1 MMERNMKNTV
11 EFFFDCSSPWTYLAF
26 EGIQASLV
34 DIDIVWK
41 PILVGGIFNSVNPS
55 VYVSRENPVPQ
66 KVRYHAKDLQD
77 WANRRSVRIGKPK
90 PFPVS
95 SVKAMRGAFVAI
107 EEGLLVE
114 YARAIFR
121 RYWTDLQDI
130 SADAVLKSVAQEVG
144 LDTINYFTKINLD
157 LYKEKLRKNTDELI
171 SRNGYGSPTMFLNQS
186 EMFFGN
192 DRIEMLMWRI
202 SANKKIEEDGL

>member
-1 MMERNMKNTV
+1 MKNTV

-26 EGIQASLV
+26 EGIQVNLV

-41 PILVGGIFNSVNPS
+41 PILVGGIFNSINPS
-55 VYVSRENPVPQ
+55 VYVSRENPVSQ
-66 KVRYHAKDLQD
+66 KVSYHVKDLQD
-77 WANRRSVRIGKPK
+77 WASRRSVTIGKPK
-90 PFPVS
+90 PFPVN

-121 RYWTDLQDI
+121 RYWTDLQ
-130 SADAVLKSVAQEVG
+130 EVG
-144 LDTINYFTKINLD
+144 LDTTDFFTKINLVQ
-157 LYKEKLRKNTDELI
+157 YKEKLRENTDELI
-171 SRNGYGSPTMFLNQS
+171 SRQGYGSPTMFLNES

-192 DRIEMLMWRI
+192 DRIDMLMWRI
-202 SANKKIEEDGL
+202 SENKDRREDAL

>member
-1 MMERNMKNTV
+1 MKNTV

-41 PILVGGIFNSVNPS
+41 PILVGGIFNSINPS

-90 PFPVS
+90 PFPVN

-130 SADAVLKSVAQEVG
+130 SADAILKLVAQEVG
-144 LDTINYFTKINLD
+144 LDTINYFTKINLE

>member
-1 MMERNMKNTV
+1 MKNTV

-41 PILVGGIFNSVNPS
+41 PILVGGIFNSINPS

-90 PFPVS
+90 PFPVN

-130 SADAVLKSVAQEVG
+130 SADNVLKSVTQEVG
-144 LDTINYFTKINLD
+144 LDTTNYFTKINLD

-202 SANKKIEEDGL
+202 SANKKIEEGTL

>member
-1 MMERNMKNTV
+1 MKNTV

-34 DIDIVWK
+34 DIDIVWR

-66 KVRYHAKDLQD
+66 KVLYHTKDLKD
-77 WANRRSVRIGKPK
+77 WANRRSVIIGKPK
-90 PFPVS
+90 PFPVN

-130 SADAVLKSVAQEVG
+130 SADNVLKSVIQEVG
-144 LDTINYFTKINLD
+144 LDTTNYFKKINLD

-202 SANKKIEEDGL
+202 SVNKKREENGL

>member
-1 MMERNMKNTV
+1 MKNTV

-26 EGIQASLV
+26 EGIQAGLV
-34 DIDIVWK
+34 DIDIVWR
-41 PILVGGIFNSVNPS
+41 PILVGGIFNSINPS

-77 WANRRSVRIGKPK
+77 WANRRSVIIGKPK
-90 PFPVS
+90 PFPVN

-130 SADAVLKSVAQEVG
+130 SADNVLKSVTQEVG
-144 LDTINYFTKINLD
+144 LDTTNYFTKINLD

>member
-1 MMERNMKNTV
+1 MKNTV

-41 PILVGGIFNSVNPS
+41 PILVGGIFNSINPS

-77 WANRRSVRIGKPK
+77 WANRRSVIIGKPK
-90 PFPVS
+90 PFPVN

-130 SADAVLKSVAQEVG
+130 SADNVLKSVTQEVG
-144 LDTINYFTKINLD
+144 LDTTNYFTKINLD

-202 SANKKIEEDGL
+202 SANKKIEEDTL

>member
-1 MMERNMKNTV
+1 MKNTV

-26 EGIQASLV
+26 EGIQASLG

-41 PILVGGIFNSVNPS
+41 PILVGGIFNSINPS

-90 PFPVS
+90 PFPVN

>member
-1 MMERNMKNTV
+1 MKNTV

-77 WANRRSVRIGKPK
+77 WANRRSVIIGKPK
-90 PFPVS
+90 PFPVN

-130 SADAVLKSVAQEVG
+130 SADNVLKSVTQEVG
-144 LDTINYFTKINLD
+144 LDTTNYFTKINLD

-202 SANKKIEEDGL
+202 SANKKIEEDTL

>member
-1 MMERNMKNTV
+1 MKNTV

-41 PILVGGIFNSVNPS
+41 PILVGGIFNSINPS

-90 PFPVS
+90 PFPVN

-130 SADAVLKSVAQEVG
+130 SADNVLKSVTQEVG
-144 LDTINYFTKINLD
+144 LDTTNYFTKINLD

-202 SANKKIEEDGL
+202 SANKKIEEDTL

>member
-1 MMERNMKNTV
+1 MKNTV

-90 PFPVS
+90 PFPVN

-130 SADAVLKSVAQEVG
+130 SADNVLKSVTQEVG
-144 LDTINYFTKINLD
+144 LDTTNYFTKINLD

-202 SANKKIEEDGL
+202 SANKKIEEDTL